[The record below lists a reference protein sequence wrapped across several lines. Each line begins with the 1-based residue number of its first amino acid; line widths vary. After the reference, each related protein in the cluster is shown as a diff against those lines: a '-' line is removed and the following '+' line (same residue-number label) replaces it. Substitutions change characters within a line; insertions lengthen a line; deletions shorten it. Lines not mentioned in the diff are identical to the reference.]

1 MDING
6 FSLLSSSHVIT
17 LILILLIIVLLC
29 GIVLIWRRAE
39 RRARM
44 LFESWKRDEYSRWQ
58 TWIREEADARADVQ
72 AEARYKEWQRRE
84 EQKIRQDAIRRSQ
97 SVIRGKITEHL
108 IPWFSEFSYHPS
120 DARFLGSPVDF
131 IVFDGLSEGCLK
143 EIVIVEVKTGSGT
156 LTPRERSVA
165 RIIED
170 GKIRFEVIR
179 KE

>member
-1 MDING
+1 MDINPVT
-6 FSLLSSSHVIT
+6 LLPLSFDVT
-17 LILILLIIVLLC
+17 LIFLLLIIALLLIIVH
-29 GIVLIWRRAE
+29 IWRRADK
-39 RRARM
+39 RAHM
-44 LFESWKRDEYSRWQ
+44 LFESWKRDEYARWK
-58 TWIREEADARADVQ
+58 TWIQEEADARADVQ
-72 AEARYKEWQRRE
+72 AEARYRDWQRRE
-84 EQKIRQDAIRRSQ
+84 EQKIRQDAIRRSH

-143 EIVIVEVKTGSGT
+143 EIVIVEVKTGSGS
-156 LTPRERSVA
+156 LSPRERSVA
-165 RIIED
+165 RIIEE